1 MMPPRAHR
9 RAGGFLLIEV
19 LIAILIFAIGILGLV
34 GLQAR
39 MTKAQTEAKARA
51 DAVNLAGELRGLM
64 WLDIANLAQYE
75 TSACAAHAPCANWLA
90 KLQATLPG
98 GGATVTRDATRPG
111 SVSIRIN
118 WQLPNGGSR
127 RYETVTVIQGAA

>member
-1 MMPPRAHR
+1 MTGPRAHR
-9 RAGGFLLIEV
+9 PQGGFLLIEV
-19 LIAILIFAIGILGLV
+19 LIAILIFAVGILGLV

-64 WLDIANLAQYE
+64 WVDIANLAQYE

-90 KLQATLPG
+90 KLQSTLPSG
-98 GGATVTRDATRPG
+98 SATVTRDTTRPG
-111 SVSIRIN
+111 WVRISIT
-118 WQLPNGGSR
+118 WQLPNGSSH
-127 RYETVTVIQGAA
+127 RYETATVIQGAA